1 MSTTALFNIFQN
13 LSPATFSVLE
23 QELDSASISNA
34 ATDSEIREA
43 ANLVVSRVLP
53 SVSSSTE
60 AEVIKTLPDA
70 VISMIRD

>member
-1 MSTTALFNIFQN
+1 MSTDALFNIFQN

-23 QELDSASISNA
+23 QELDSASISNT

-43 ANLVVSRVLP
+43 ANLVVSRVLS

-70 VISMIRD
+70 VISMIRG